1 MTSASSPRQLSPPC
15 AGAGLVQVLCLF
27 NVPPRQLAEQPETS
41 DHAAQT
47 PFTRY
52 RSYNKPNSGVKL

>member
-27 NVPPRQLAEQPETS
+27 SVPPRQLTEQPETS

-47 PFTRY
+47 PFTMNER
-52 RSYNKPNSGVKL
+52 NKNHTVTSN